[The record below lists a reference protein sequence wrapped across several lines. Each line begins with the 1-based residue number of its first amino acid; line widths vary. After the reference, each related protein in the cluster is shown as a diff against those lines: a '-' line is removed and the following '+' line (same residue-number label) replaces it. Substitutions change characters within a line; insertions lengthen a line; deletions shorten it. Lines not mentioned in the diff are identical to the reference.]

1 MSAPTSGQTD
11 APGVGLG
18 DAGPGASPRLL
29 SVAEV
34 QQALRDLRAQPQP
47 QTSSEADRHVTSTV
61 PSTTP
66 RHRAAPSPKRRSE
79 RARRAPSHSGGDTGS
94 AVVTARGDVTREA
107 GRARGDKRRT
117 LTGWV
122 TVAAAHAGAGASTVA
137 LAIADAG
144 AETGQGVHLIEAT
157 PPYCSGMV
165 AAASA
170 ELGCDADDSWRR
182 GQRGNVV
189 IDRWATDA
197 AIERWPSPPRS
208 CHGATVVDLGLLDG
222 RWSELPEDLRC
233 TVVVCRPTVPGIRLT
248 EHLLG
253 LLAEQ
258 PLAVAAIGPSRW
270 PGEATAGLGPRL
282 RALRDAGRV
291 VAVPLDRHLGITGL
305 TAEPL
310 PRAVRAAGGALV
322 QLTATGTRTQ
332 STPAMPPRGAH
343 R

>member
-1 MSAPTSGQTD
+1 MSAPTSGQTG
-11 APGVGLG
+11 ASGVGLG
-18 DAGPGASPRLL
+18 NSGPEASSRLL

-34 QQALRDLRAQPQP
+34 QQALRDLRGQPQP
-47 QTSSEADRHVTSTV
+47 PTPPEPNPQATPTV

-66 RHRAAPSPKRRSE
+66 RHRAAPSPKRRP
-79 RARRAPSHSGGDTGS
+79 ARRARARNGGDTAS
-94 AVVTARGDVTREA
+94 APVAARGDTTREL
-107 GRARGDKRRT
+107 GRARGDKSRT

-137 LAIADAG
+137 LAIADAA
-144 AETGQGVHLIEAT
+144 AETGRGVHLIEAA

-165 AAASA
+165 AATST

-182 GQRGNVV
+182 GQRGDVV
-189 IDRWATDA
+189 IDRRATDA
-197 AIERWPSPPRS
+197 DIERWPAPPRS

-222 RWSELPEDLRC
+222 RWSELPESLRC

-253 LLAEQ
+253 LLVEQ

-270 PGEATAGLGPRL
+270 PGEATSGLGPRF

-291 VAVPLDRHLGITGL
+291 VPVPLDRHLGITGL
-305 TAEPL
+305 TASPL
-310 PRAVRAAGGALV
+310 PKAVRAAGSALLE
-322 QLTATGTRTQ
+322 LTATGTRTP

>member
-1 MSAPTSGQTD
+1 MDLGNAR
-11 APGVGLG
+11 PGT
-18 DAGPGASPRLL
+18 SPRPL

-34 QQALRDLRAQPQP
+34 QQALRDLRAQPQLPSAPEPDP
-47 QTSSEADRHVTSTV
+47 QVTSTV
-61 PSTTP
+61 PPSTP
-66 RHRAAPSPKRRSE
+66 RHRAAPAPKRRSE
-79 RARRAPSHSGGDTGS
+79 RARRAPSRSGGETAS
-94 AVVTARGDVTREA
+94 APVTARGDIPREA
-107 GRARGDKRRT
+107 ARTRGDKSRT

-144 AETGQGVHLIEAT
+144 AQTGQAVHLIEAA

-189 IDRWATDA
+189 IDRRATDA
-197 AIERWPSPPRS
+197 AIERWASPPRS

-222 RWSELPEDLRC
+222 RWSELPVELRC

-248 EHLLG
+248 EHLLA

-270 PGEATAGLGPRL
+270 PGEATAAMGSRL

-291 VAVPLDRHLGITGL
+291 VPVPLDRHLGITGL
-305 TAEPL
+305 TADPL
-310 PRAVRAAGGALV
+310 PRAVRAAGGALLE
-322 QLTATGTRTQ
+322 LTAPGTRTPF
-332 STPAMPPRGAH
+332 TPAMPPGGAH
-343 R
+343 P